1 MSTSPPVSPIPINKI
16 ADDELESIEHERKR
30 TTMYYSVAPEIIE
43 SYLSRQTTL
52 DSHYPIQKFDRM
64 TATPSIMSDIHHET
78 IELADQRPQLRR
90 LDKVHTSSSESLHH
104 EPPVTKTRVRL
115 QTPPT
120 SPVSP
125 CNKVPDANTPKK
137 VARGGSI
144 RQRMMSAAEIQET
157 LLNNRYSSDVR
168 RPSSDV
174 RHNLGCGG
182 GGDGGISSS
191 SSDNSNLRDKDSST
205 PTDIINGWDDS
216 ANRTLVNWYHA
227 FEELSYSYQ
236 YILDR
241 NFSISTS
248 LSVVSIL
255 SSSALGIFSGFKLW
269 IQNDETFKSS
279 SDAIMLVSNFVVA
292 AITTM
297 SKRYIDDSRNEKI
310 KAYVAELDSF
320 MGLICAQ
327 ITVTP
332 EYRMPAKKFYES
344 YMKDYTKLM
353 ITMPNMSIK
362 EMSKAKEQYKLYK
375 RTKLDEGESER
386 ESHV

>member
-16 ADDELESIEHERKR
+16 ADDERELERERESKR

-43 SYLSRQTTL
+43 QYLSRQPTL

-78 IELADQRPQLRR
+78 IELADQRPQLRK

-115 QTPPT
+115 QTLPT
-120 SPVSP
+120 SP

-174 RHNLGCGG
+174 RHNLVGGGGDG

-191 SSDNSNLRDKDSST
+191 SSDNANLRDRDSST

-216 ANRTLVNWYHA
+216 ANRYHA

>member
-16 ADDELESIEHERKR
+16 ADDELESIERESKR
-30 TTMYYSVAPEIIE
+30 TTMYYSAAPEIIE

-52 DSHYPIQKFDRM
+52 DSHYPIQTFDRM

-115 QTPPT
+115 PSPPT
-120 SPVSP
+120 SP
-125 CNKVPDANTPKK
+125 CNKVPDANTPKN

-157 LLNNRYSSDVR
+157 LLNSRYSSDVR

-174 RHNLGCGG
+174 RHNLGGG

-375 RTKLDEGESER
+375 RTKLNEGESER
-386 ESHV
+386 ERESHV

>member
-16 ADDELESIEHERKR
+16 ADDEHELERELER
-30 TTMYYSVAPEIIE
+30 TTTSYSAAPTIVE
-43 SYLSRQTTL
+43 SYLSCQTTL
-52 DSHYPIQKFDRM
+52 DSHYPIQTVDRM
-64 TATPSIMSDIHHET
+64 TAAPSIMSDIHHET

-90 LDKVHTSSSESLHH
+90 LDKVHTSSSDSLNHDF
-104 EPPVTKTRVRL
+104 PVTKARVRL
-115 QTPPT
+115 PSPLISPHVQSNNNNNSKQCLNSPETP
-120 SPVSP
+120 S
-125 CNKVPDANTPKK
+125 KK
-137 VARGGSI
+137 IMRGGSI

-157 LLNNRYSSDVR
+157 LLNNCAT
-168 RPSSDV
+168 RPSIARSG
-174 RHNLGCGG
+174 R
-182 GGDGGISSS
+182 GDDGYDGFISSS
-191 SSDNSNLRDKDSST
+191 SSDNANRMYRDLST

-269 IQNDETFKSS
+269 IQNDEAFKSS

-320 MGLICAQ
+320 LGLICAQ

-375 RTKLDEGESER
+375 RTKQDER
-386 ESHV
+386 ESEA